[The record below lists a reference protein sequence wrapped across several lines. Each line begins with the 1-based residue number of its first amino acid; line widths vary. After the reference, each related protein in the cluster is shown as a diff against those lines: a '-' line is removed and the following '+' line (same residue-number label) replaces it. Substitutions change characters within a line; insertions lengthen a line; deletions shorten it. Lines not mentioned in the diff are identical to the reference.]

1 MSQKYVI
8 GVDLG
13 GTKILTALAN
23 LEGTILHRVLVDTGA
38 NDPTEAVVGRII
50 ETVEQVLR
58 DGGASKEEVKR
69 IGIGSPGTLNIE
81 KGIVLQSPNLRWW
94 NVPVVEMMES
104 VLKIPVLLENDAN
117 AAALAEHAFG
127 AGKGAR
133 NMVYMTISTGIGGG
147 IIINN
152 TLLHGACDSAGEIGH
167 HTIDPDGPRCG
178 CGNYGCLEA
187 MASGTALGRY
197 GREAVE
203 QGAETMMQTMVQ
215 SIEEVNGA
223 IVTKAAEAG
232 DPVAQEIVKK
242 VGSYIGI
249 GIANLINILNPGRV
263 VLGGGVMK
271 SGHLFY
277 DTIMQTVEAR
287 AMEAP
292 RKCCEIVF
300 AELGSDVGVQG
311 AIAVALNG

>member
-1 MSQKYVI
+1 MTKQYVI

-13 GTKILTALAN
+13 GTKILTALAD
-23 LEGTILHRVLVDTGA
+23 LEGHTLHRVLVETGA
-38 NDPTEAVVGRII
+38 NDSTETVVSRII
-50 ETVEQVLR
+50 TTVEQVMEAKGVTR
-58 DGGASKEEVKR
+58 EEIQR

-81 KGIVLQSPNLRWW
+81 KGMVLQSPNLRWR
-94 NVPVVEMMES
+94 NVPIVEMMES
-104 VLKIPVLLENDAN
+104 VLGIPVLLENDAN

-147 IIINN
+147 IIVNN
-152 TLLHGACDSAGEIGH
+152 TLLHGHCDSAGEIGH

-197 GREAVE
+197 GREAVAS
-203 QGAETMMQTMVQ
+203 GVETMMRNMVQ
-215 SIEEVNGA
+215 NPEEVDGT
-223 IVTKAAEAG
+223 IVARAAEAG

-249 GIANLINILNPGRV
+249 GIANVINILNPGRV

-271 SGHLFY
+271 SGHLFI
-277 DTIMQTVEAR
+277 DTILQTVEAR

-311 AIAVALNG
+311 AIAVALKG